1 MLRTEFH
8 DVLDTTR
15 RELIKL
21 GALTL
26 DAFHHAL
33 RAFKELDTVMAGR
46 IIADDQ
52 MDTLRRRIIST
63 CVELLWRQQPVAGE
77 LREITAIHEMA
88 IDLGIIDDQVHEIAK
103 QAIRVAATA
112 AENGGRKEYPNA
124 QKIAY
129 TTEAMLTD
137 ALRAFEDRNPD
148 LAESVYARADEIEEA
163 YPVVIEEIQARME
176 ADPEAVGH
184 GVSVLFGMTA
194 LQRIAERIENI
205 AWHTEEML

>member
-1 MLRTEFH
+1 
-8 DVLDTTR
+8 
-15 RELIKL
+15 
-21 GALTL
+21 
-26 DAFHHAL
+26 
-33 RAFKELDTVMAGR
+33 MAGR

-52 MDTLRRRIIST
+52 MDTLRRRIIAT

-77 LREITAIHEMA
+77 LREVTAIHEMA
-88 IDLGIIDDQVHEIAK
+88 IDLGIIDDQVMEIAK
-103 QAIRVAATA
+103 QAIRVAAA
-112 AENGGRKEYPNA
+112 AANGDRVEYPNA

-137 ALRAFEDRNPD
+137 AMRAFEERNPD